1 MHGGKMLTHT
11 CLKCGRVLPVG
22 KKCECMKRVYSV
34 PTGTRKGYHTN
45 RWRRLR
51 ESVMNAYGYKDLVAA
66 SEGRLEPAETVHHI
80 VPTSDDP
87 SQFYSFENLIPVSR
101 HTHDAIHDRYRESEQ
116 AKRDEQARLR
126 DILQVYRET
135 H

>member
-1 MHGGKMLTHT
+1 MGV
-11 CLKCGRVLPVG
+11 KCD
-22 KKCECMKRVYSV
+22 CMKRVYSV

-101 HTHDAIHDRYRESEQ
+101 ATHDVIHERYRESEQ
-116 AKRDEQARLR
+116 AKRDEQERLR
-126 DILQVYRET
+126 DILQDYRET
-135 H
+135 R

>member
-1 MHGGKMLTHT
+1 
-11 CLKCGRVLPVG
+11 
-22 KKCECMKRVYSV
+22 
-34 PTGTRKGYHTN
+34 
-45 RWRRLR
+45 
-51 ESVMNAYGYKDLVAA
+51 MNAYGYKDLVAA

>member
-1 MHGGKMLTHT
+1 
-11 CLKCGRVLPVG
+11 
-22 KKCECMKRVYSV
+22 
-34 PTGTRKGYHTN
+34 
-45 RWRRLR
+45 
-51 ESVMNAYGYKDLVAA
+51 MNCYGFKDLVAE

-101 HTHDAIHDRYRESEQ
+101 RTHDAIHGRYRESEQ

-126 DILQVYRET
+126 DILRAYRET

>member
-1 MHGGKMLTHT
+1 
-11 CLKCGRVLPVG
+11 
-22 KKCECMKRVYSV
+22 
-34 PTGTRKGYHTN
+34 
-45 RWRRLR
+45 
-51 ESVMNAYGYKDLVAA
+51 MNCYGFKDLVAE

-101 HTHDAIHDRYRESEQ
+101 RTHDAIHDRYRESEQ

-126 DILQVYRET
+126 DILRAYRET

>member
-1 MHGGKMLTHT
+1 MSH
-11 CLKCGRVLPVG
+11 
-22 KKCECMKRVYSV
+22 
-34 PTGTRKGYHTN
+34 
-45 RWRRLR
+45 
-51 ESVMNAYGYKDLVAA
+51 YGYRDVVELAK
-66 SEGRLEPAETVHHI
+66 GRIVPADTVHHI

-101 HTHDAIHDRYRESEQ
+101 RTHDAIHDRYRESEQ

-126 DILQVYRET
+126 DILRAYRET